1 MNLPTVAALPASAS
15 TRERILTA
23 AVELL
28 HTEGFGALTQQAVAA
43 KASVRQSHVTYYF
56 ATRNEL
62 LRATAQYG
70 CEQMLGP
77 IEGAAATGLLT
88 RESLRDNLLP
98 DVADRGFIRLMSSLL
113 AACDED
119 ESIKTWLHEFDA
131 SVKARIQA
139 TFAAVGVEVPDDVVH
154 LMHSCFVG
162 AVQLESAWQTPESLE
177 RARRTVALL
186 ADYVLKTFAV
196 EEFAAHNDSAA
207 PIDRTHPND
216 KRHGRA

>member
-1 MNLPTVAALPASAS
+1 MNLPTVAALPATAS

-70 CEQMLGP
+70 CERMLAP
-77 IEGAAATGLLT
+77 IEGAAATGQLT
-88 RESLRDNLLP
+88 RESLRDVLLP
-98 DVADRGFIRLMSSLL
+98 DASDRGFFRLMVGLL

-119 ESIKTWLHEFDA
+119 ESIKAWLHEFDA
-131 SVKARIQA
+131 SVEKRIQA
-139 TFAAVGVEVPDDVVH
+139 TFAAVGVNVPDDVVH
-154 LMHSCFVG
+154 LMHSSFVG
-162 AVQLESAWQTPESLE
+162 AVHLESVWKTPESLE
-177 RARRTVALL
+177 RARRTVALI
-186 ADYVLKTFAV
+186 ADHVLTTYAV
-196 EEFAAHNDSAA
+196 EAEVPAPSAA
-207 PIDRTHPND
+207 VET
-216 KRHGRA
+216 KRRRRA